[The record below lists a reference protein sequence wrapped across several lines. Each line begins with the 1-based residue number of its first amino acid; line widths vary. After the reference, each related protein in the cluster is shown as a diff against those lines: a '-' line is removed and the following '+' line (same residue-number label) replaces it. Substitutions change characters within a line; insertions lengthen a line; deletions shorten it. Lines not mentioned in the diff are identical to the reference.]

1 MSLSPNEMLN
11 DRYEIIRTIGSGG
24 MAEVYLAKDNFLDR
38 LVAIKMLRDQFQND
52 TALLEQFRREARST
66 ARLIHPAII
75 NIYDVISTEEEQY
88 IVMEYVDG
96 INLKKLMEQR
106 RLKLTEVLDISIR
119 LAEGLGH
126 AHNRNVVHCDIKP
139 LNILLDKE
147 LNPKIAD
154 FGIAKI
160 VSNQTMVY
168 TNAIMGSVHYISPE
182 QASGGKVTSLSDLYS
197 LGVVMFEML
206 TGTVPFNGAT
216 AVAVAMMHV
225 EKPIPQLSQY
235 LEQVPEGLQEI
246 INKAMAKNPSQRYQ
260 TAAELR
266 RDLLNLRMQLDPD
279 QTNLELLAGREAE
292 AGTKEALSKTDTVV
306 MQPVRP
312 SNVDPDLADTLVIQG
327 RHTAVLPEKQEP
339 RLEDEIKNAL
349 DKLGKKHEE
358 DKQAMA
364 VRRRINY
371 TRLLLAITALVVLIS
386 VVARF
391 ALGGS
396 KEVVE
401 VPNVVNLSAMEAKTK
416 LEALKL
422 KVDLEEKYGDKDTK
436 PGTVLEQSV
445 KAGEKR
451 KEGSLIILEVSK
463 GAEIKGVPDV
473 KDMSLVKAT
482 STLEGLGFKVGK
494 IERKYV
500 KDARIGSVVEQSPKA
515 AEKAPKGTEVML
527 VLCEGDKPVPELIGK
542 TQTEAKALLKAVG
555 LELGEVR
562 VVSDANVKR
571 DVILTCN
578 PDAGTKLSKG
588 DKVDITVSDGGPSSG
603 GYIDF
608 AIPGNKL
615 CNVEIS
621 VRDSNGV
628 RIVYAGKKKG
638 GIRIRQKVEAQ
649 GNAMAI
655 LKVDGRVVEEKPL

>member
-75 NIYDVISTEEEQY
+75 NIYDVISTDEEQY

-279 QTNLELLAGREAE
+279 QTNLELLPGREAE
-292 AGTKEALSKTDTVV
+292 AVKNEAFSNTDTVV
-306 MQPVRP
+306 MQPVRT
-312 SNVDPDLADTLVIQG
+312 STVDPDLADTRILQG
-327 RHTAVLPEKQEP
+327 RHTAALPEKKEP

-386 VVARF
+386 VVAYF

-482 STLEGLGFKVGK
+482 ATLEGLGFKVGK

-578 PDAGTKLSKG
+578 PDAGTKLGKG
-588 DKVDITVSDGGPSSG
+588 DKVDITVSDGGPNAG

-615 CNVEIS
+615 CSVEIS

>member
-75 NIYDVISTEEEQY
+75 NIYDVISTDEEQY

-482 STLEGLGFKVGK
+482 ATLEGLGFKVGK

>member
-75 NIYDVISTEEEQY
+75 NIYDVISTDEEQY